1 MWLLKEHETFI
12 FKHPFRCYIA
22 GPSFSGKTT
31 LIQKI
36 LINQQ
41 KMINKPI
48 ERIVFCYKTMQPGYE
63 VFKYLPI
70 QVEFVEGLVSLG
82 FILGY
87 QSRDSALNNLYR
99 DALLYLNK

>member
-1 MWLLKEHETFI
+1 MWLLKEDETFI

-41 KMINKPI
+41 KMINKPVD
-48 ERIVFCYKTMQPGYE
+48 RIVFCYKTMQPGYE

-70 QVEFVEGLVSLG
+70 HVEFIEAFCSTKVFEQNVT
-82 FILGY
+82 FINE
-87 QSRDSALNNLYR
+87 RFNNVPWRLSDYS
-99 DALLYLNK
+99 

>member
-36 LINQQ
+36 LQSTKIDQQ
-41 KMINKPI
+41 AYRKN
-48 ERIVFCYKTMQPGYE
+48 RFLLQ
-63 VFKYLPI
+63 
-70 QVEFVEGLVSLG
+70 
-82 FILGY
+82 
-87 QSRDSALNNLYR
+87 NN
-99 DALLYLNK
+99 ATWV